1 MKKKSILSLSLALF
15 LGGFLTAQQQLN
27 LQQCVELALENN
39 ITIRQNQLDYAT
51 AEIEKRTAFA
61 NFLPSV
67 NANANHSW
75 NIGLNQNI
83 TTGLLENVT
92 TQFSSAG
99 INLGV
104 DVYGG
109 KQNFNQLH
117 RANLALLARQ
127 YQLADISD
135 DIALLVANGYLQIM
149 FNQEILGVQKAQLAV
164 SKNDL
169 TRTKELIASG
179 VLTIADNL
187 ELEAT
192 IATQE
197 QAVVQAE
204 NNLRLAK
211 INLAQLLNITDYEGF
226 AIEMID
232 VEVPF
237 SEVMGESPKA
247 IYVKSLSFRND
258 IKLAETNV
266 EIAET
271 DIALAKGSLQPRL
284 SAFYGYSTRLSYADR
299 LQGTGEFTDVPI
311 GFVRSTGE
319 VVNTRVEGREVVA
332 PLPIADQLGLN
343 DGHNFGIQLSIPIF
357 NAFSAKNNLR
367 RSKINLERTKNL
379 KEQQQLDLETNINQA
394 YNDAK
399 GAFTFYEA
407 AQRTSQT
414 RLNAFENAQKRFE
427 AGVLNSFDYAQIK
440 QRYEAAVSDEVRA
453 KYDYIF
459 KLKVVEFYFGVPLS
473 I

>member
-1 MKKKSILSLSLALF
+1 M
-15 LGGFLTAQQQLN
+15 
-27 LQQCVELALENN
+27 ELALENN
-39 ITIRQNQLDYAT
+39 ITIRQNQLEYAS
-51 AEIEKRTAFA
+51 AEIDKRTAFA
-61 NFLPSV
+61 NFLPSI

-99 INLGV
+99 INMGV

-109 KQNFNQLH
+109 KHNFNQLH
-117 RANLALLARQ
+117 RAKLALLARQ

-135 DIALLVANGYLQIM
+135 DISLLVANGYLQIM

-164 SKNDL
+164 SNNDL
-169 TRTKELIASG
+169 KRTKELIASG

-211 INLAQLLNITDYEGF
+211 INLAQLLNITDYEDF

-237 SEVMGESPKA
+237 SRGMGESPKA

-258 IKLAETNV
+258 IKLADTNV

-271 DIALAKGSLQPRL
+271 DIALAKEYATPLKRILWIQHSFVLCRPFAWHRRVHRR
-284 SAFYGYSTRLSYADR
+284 SIWICAFY
-299 LQGTGEFTDVPI
+299 
-311 GFVRSTGE
+311 
-319 VVNTRVEGREVVA
+319 
-332 PLPIADQLGLN
+332 
-343 DGHNFGIQLSIPIF
+343 
-357 NAFSAKNNLR
+357 R
-367 RSKINLERTKNL
+367 RSGQHPCRRARGSSTTSYSRSIGL
-379 KEQQQLDLETNINQA
+379 KRWA
-394 YNDAK
+394 
-399 GAFTFYEA
+399 
-407 AQRTSQT
+407 
-414 RLNAFENAQKRFE
+414 
-427 AGVLNSFDYAQIK
+427 
-440 QRYEAAVSDEVRA
+440 
-453 KYDYIF
+453 
-459 KLKVVEFYFGVPLS
+459 
-473 I
+473 